1 MLLAID
7 AGNTNIVFAVYDGQE
22 QLEQCRL
29 ETTGNIPEVMSD
41 IAQKYPDISDV
52 IISSVVP
59 KINDALEK
67 SCTYLLK
74 TDPVF
79 VTHENA
85 GIKIDIDKPE
95 QLGADR
101 IVGAVAAVNFYQ
113 TPAIV
118 VDFGTSTNFDVI
130 NAEGAHCGGVLA
142 TGAKLSLAALVSAAE
157 KLSDIAIE
165 QPGKVIGRNTV
176 DAMQSGIYHGYIS
189 MVEGMVQK
197 IAAEMGVKPFVIAT
211 GGLATLFDKG
221 TDVFDVVD
229 PDLLMK
235 GLVRIHEQILQSKS
249 RKSA

>member
-7 AGNTNIVFAVYDGQE
+7 AGNTNVVFAIYDGQE

-29 ETTGNIPEVMSD
+29 ETTGNIPEVMND
-41 IAQKYPDISDV
+41 IAQKYPGISNV

-67 SCTYLLK
+67 SCSYLLK
-74 TDPVF
+74 TEPVF
-79 VTHENA
+79 VTHKNA
-85 GIKIDIDKPE
+85 GIQIDIDRPE

-101 IVGAVAAVNFYQ
+101 LVGAVAAVNFYQ
-113 TPAIV
+113 APAVV

-130 NAEGAHCGGVLA
+130 NAEGVHCGGVLA

-165 QPGKVIGRNTV
+165 QPNKVIGRNTV

-189 MVEGMVQK
+189 MVEGMVEK
-197 IAAEMGVKPFVIAT
+197 ITAEMGVKPFVIAT

-235 GLVRIHEQILQSKS
+235 GLVHIHEQISQSES